1 MIKKLLL
8 IIPIVALCAL
18 GTYLVLPP
26 SIPLSPFSSVSTPT
40 YNLPT
45 KNYTILGFLP
55 YWNLKLL
62 SAEELAGTTDIAYFS
77 LRLDKNGSV
86 VQYLNRREEEPGY
99 TNYKRLLADT
109 VSIQKPLTLTFV
121 GNGTDEIEVLLGSV
135 AARQNAITNIIR
147 TSIALQASGINIDF
161 EPSGGIAPSEQANF
175 TMFIAELYQE
185 VKRQSKPMTLSVDI
199 YSISATRARLWDIA
213 GLAPHVDYLV
223 LMAYDYFQ
231 ASSDQTGP
239 VAPLRGAPTL
249 FNEDV
254 TKNLAE
260 TLRYI
265 EPRKVLLGIPFY
277 GYVWTTSSTD
287 KYAAPTKMGGI
298 AKLSTVEASITNG
311 SLAELWDRDTLSP
324 YSITTEAGKIK
335 QYYYEN
341 ATSIGLKLDLVK
353 TAGLGGIAIWALGY
367 EGSNSPLWNT
377 IENNLR

>member
-1 MIKKLLL
+1 MKKLSLV
-8 IIPIVALCAL
+8 ISIVALCAF
-18 GTYLVLPP
+18 GTYLLLPP
-26 SIPLSPFSSVSTPT
+26 SIPLSPTSTTPPT
-40 YNLPT
+40 FYDLPP
-45 KNYTILGFLP
+45 KNFIILGFLP

-62 SAEELAGTTDIAYFS
+62 SKEELVGTTDIAYFS
-77 LRLDKNGSV
+77 LRLDKYGNI
-86 VQYLNRREEEPGY
+86 VQYVNRREEEPGY
-99 TNYKRLLADT
+99 TNYKRLLAGT
-109 VSIQKPLTLTFV
+109 ISIQKPLTLTFA
-121 GNGTDEIEVLLGSV
+121 GNGTDEIEALLKSGT
-135 AARQNAITNIIR
+135 ARQNAITNIINA
-147 TSIALQASGINIDF
+147 SSSLHASGINIDF
-161 EPSGGIAPSEQANF
+161 EPSGGIAASEQADF
-175 TMFIAELYQE
+175 TTFISELYQG
-185 VKRQSKPMTLSVDI
+185 VKRQSEPLALSVDI

-239 VAPLRGAPTL
+239 VAPLRGAPAL

-277 GYVWTTSSTD
+277 GYVWTTSSID
-287 KYAAPTKMGGI
+287 KYAIPTKTGGI
-298 AKLSTVEASITNG
+298 AKLSTVEADIASG

-324 YSITTEAGKIK
+324 YSIATEAGKIK

-367 EGSNSPLWNT
+367 EGDGSPLWNT
-377 IENNLR
+377 IGNDLR